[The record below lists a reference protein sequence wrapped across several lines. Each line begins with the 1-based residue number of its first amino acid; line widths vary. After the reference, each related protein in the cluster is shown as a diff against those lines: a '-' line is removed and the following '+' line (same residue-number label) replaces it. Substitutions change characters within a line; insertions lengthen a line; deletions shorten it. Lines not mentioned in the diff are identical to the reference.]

1 MTREERQARSITF
14 RAALE
19 DGVIRACLDDLE
31 AQFTNEWKAA
41 GTMEEREN
49 LFRTVRVLT
58 LLRSHAASIIAGEHD
73 GISAIR
79 RIK

>member
-1 MTREERQARSITF
+1 MTREERQARSIQF
-14 RAALE
+14 RAAMD
-19 DGVIRACLDDLE
+19 DGVLRAGLDDLE
-31 AQFTNEWKAA
+31 AQFTNEWKSAN
-41 GTMEEREN
+41 TLEEREN
-49 LFRTVRVLT
+49 LHRTIRILT

>member
-14 RAALE
+14 RAAME
-19 DGVIRACLDDLE
+19 DGIIRACLDDLE

-49 LFRTVRVLT
+49 LFRTVRVLN

>member
-1 MTREERQARSITF
+1 MTREERQARSIQF

-31 AQFTNEWKAA
+31 VQFTNEWKAA
-41 GTMEEREN
+41 NTVEEREN
-49 LFRTVRVLT
+49 LFRTVRVLN

>member
-1 MTREERQARSITF
+1 MTREERQSRSITF

-19 DGVIRACLDDLE
+19 DGVLRTCLDDLE
-31 AQFTNEWKAA
+31 AQFTNEWKSAN
-41 GTMEEREN
+41 TLEEREN
-49 LFRTVRVLT
+49 LFRTVRILN

>member
-1 MTREERQARSITF
+1 MTREERQARSIQF

-19 DGVIRACLDDLE
+19 DGVLRACLDDLE
-31 AQFTNEWKAA
+31 TQFTTEWKGAA
-41 GTMEEREN
+41 TVDEREN
-49 LFRTVRVLT
+49 LHRTIRILT